1 MSATATARRA
11 GRLRIV
17 LENQG
22 LLGIAFFEA
31 SAFVILLVLFFLF
44 RRDQQGSYFR
54 FWLAG
59 WFCFTFSAVCEVVFL
74 ARPLPGLNLAYL
86 LGQAAAL
93 LFFFVAVVN
102 RLEGSDRRIHFALP
116 FITLILALVSYM
128 EKSEIQ
134 RFASLHW
141 GTTILESAVCLTAG
155 FLLLRSPAIRRG
167 NGLQLLAG
175 AFLLVGLHGL
185 DRPHWLQHPYFLLR
199 IAFDHILGVALGIAM
214 VVVVLESERTRSEEL
229 NDKMRRLS
237 LLTAASTQTLSVK
250 EVIDQVLTQLV
261 ASLDATHGIV
271 RLKEGQG
278 RDQQLVVRA
287 SVGYEAGYLTKYA
300 KVSALE
306 PWAQRVLK
314 EECQFLESQD
324 EWDPSGQKRLDEAGL
339 KALVTLVLPGKSGPL
354 GVIAIG
360 TTERRRFAA
369 GELSYLVNMANLLGM
384 TLENVR
390 LFEQV
395 AAVRQQWEYTFDS
408 IGDPILVHDGQ
419 GRILRSNQRLRQLL
433 GRERETTV
441 GRRVDE
447 LLPVKNAVYKICP
460 YCEGVAGEGDDP
472 DPWLPGYFLASNSRF
487 ADPSGRDLG
496 TVHVLKDITDRKR
509 AEEKY
514 RTLVSNV
521 QEGVFISTPQ
531 GRFLDF
537 NDALLRMSGYES
549 REELLA
555 VDIPKGFYKNAADR
569 ERLQR
574 LLHEHGAVADFEFEM
589 RRKDGEV
596 RTMLESSITV
606 RDAGGNV
613 TAYQGFLQDIT
624 ERKQAEL
631 EIRRRNRE
639 LMVLNSIAQT
649 LTESLDLTDS
659 LHRTLRQMA
668 ELFSLDATSLYLFD
682 ESETKLRRVAA
693 AGHRSEYSRH
703 FPAVSVKPELLRHI
717 KDAHATFISAQG
729 LPLPAVFRDA
739 QIKEGI
745 ATAYIVILWSKDRV
759 IGGLVVGTRTPREFS
774 PADVNLLI
782 AVGSQISSAI
792 DRSILYEETRQAYEN
807 LRRTQ
812 EQLLHSERL
821 AAVGQL
827 ISGVAHELNNPLTA
841 ILGYSQLLTSS
852 GQLGA
857 QGIEYS
863 EKLYKQAQRT
873 HRIVQ
878 NLLSFARQ
886 HKPERIP
893 VKMNQALEET
903 LALRDYDLRMSNIRV
918 HLDLAPDLPVTAA
931 DPHQLQQVFLN
942 MVNNAV
948 DAILEHSAEGDLWVR
963 TGMEGERLVIEF
975 TDSGSG
981 VKDPSRV
988 FDPFYT
994 TKPVGKGTGLG
1005 LSICYGIV
1013 TEHGGMIRVR
1023 NVPPRGAC
1031 FTIELP
1037 CQPVAAAGFLADSPK
1052 ADPGRNAH
1060 ILLLDHD
1067 ESVLEAVTT
1076 FLRDRDHRV
1085 QSARNMQ
1092 EACAVLQQQHF
1103 DVIVADFQ
1111 LADVANGGGLE
1122 NWLAQHKPALCR
1134 RVIWMCAVAP
1144 SGKAAERIGQSN
1156 SRILQKPF
1164 KVSELLAA
1172 VDQLLLDRMDAA
1184 PIGR

>member
-1 MSATATARRA
+1 
-11 GRLRIV
+11 V
-17 LENQG
+17 LQNQG

-44 RRDQQGSYFR
+44 RREQQGSDFR

-59 WFCFTFSAVCEVVFL
+59 WFCFTFSAICEVALLVQPL
-74 ARPLPGLNLAYL
+74 AGLRLTGLMA
-86 LGQAAAL
+86 QAAAL
-93 LFFFVAVVN
+93 LLFLVAVVN
-102 RLEGSDRRIHFALP
+102 RIAGSDRQTHFALP
-116 FITLILALVSYM
+116 LVTLVLAAVYYVEASGP
-128 EKSEIQ
+128 Q
-134 RFASLHW
+134 RFASIHW
-141 GTTILESAVCLTAG
+141 GTSVLESVVSLAAG
-155 FLLLRSPAIRRG
+155 FLLLRSPAIRKG
-167 NGLQLLAG
+167 HGLQLLAG
-175 AFLLVGLHGL
+175 AFLLLGLHGL
-185 DRPHWLQHPYFLLR
+185 DRPNWPQHPYFLLR

-237 LLTAASTQTLSVK
+237 LLTAASTQTLSVQD
-250 EVIDQVLTQLV
+250 VIDQVLTQLV
-261 ASLDATHGIV
+261 GSLDATHGIV
-271 RLKEGQG
+271 RLKEGEG
-278 RDQQLVVRA
+278 KDMQLVARA
-287 SVGYEAGYLTKYA
+287 SVGYAPDFLAKYA
-300 KVSALE
+300 KISASE

-314 EECQFLESQD
+314 EECQFLESHD
-324 EWDPSGQKRLDEAGL
+324 EWDPAAQKRLDEAGL
-339 KALVTLVLPGKSGPL
+339 KSLVTLGLPGKNGAL
-354 GVIAIG
+354 GILAIG
-360 TTERRRFAA
+360 TAKNKRLAP

-395 AAVRQQWEYTFDS
+395 ATVRRQWEYTFDS

-433 GRERETTV
+433 GREREAIV
-441 GRRVDE
+441 GRSVAE
-447 LLPVKNAVYKICP
+447 LLPAKNAGFKVCP
-460 YCEGVAGEGDDP
+460 FCEGVAGEGDNP
-472 DPWLPGYFLASNSRF
+472 DPWLSGYFLASNSKF
-487 ADPSGRDLG
+487 ADPSGQDLG
-496 TVHVLKDITDRKR
+496 TVHVLKDITERKR

-537 NDALLRMSGYES
+537 NDALLRMSGYDS

-555 VDIPKGFYKNAADR
+555 IDIPTRFYKNAADR
-569 ERLQR
+569 ERLKK
-574 LLHEHGAVADFEFEM
+574 LLQEHGAVADFEFEM
-589 RRKDGEV
+589 RRKDGEA

-606 RDAGGNV
+606 RDAAGNA

-639 LMVLNSIAQT
+639 LMVLNSIGQT

-668 ELFSLDATSLYLFD
+668 ELFNLDATSLYLFD
-682 ESETKLRRVAA
+682 ESGTRLRRAAA

-703 FPAVSVKPELLRHI
+703 FPAVPVKPELLQHI

-759 IGGLVVGTRTPREFS
+759 IGALVVGTRTPREFS

-807 LRRTQ
+807 LRKTQ

-841 ILGYSQLLTSS
+841 ILGYSQLLISS
-852 GQLGA
+852 GQLGP
-857 QGIEYS
+857 QGMEYS

-893 VKMNQALEET
+893 VKINQALEET
-903 LALRDYDLRMSNIRV
+903 LALRDYDLRMNNIRV
-918 HLDLAPDLPVTAA
+918 HLDLAADLPITAA

-948 DAILEHSAEGDLWVR
+948 DAILECSREGDLWVR
-963 TGMEGERLVIEF
+963 TAMEDDRLIIEF
-975 TDSGSG
+975 TDNGPG

-1013 TEHGGMIRVR
+1013 TEHGGTIRVR
-1023 NVPPRGAC
+1023 NVPSGGAS
-1031 FTIELP
+1031 FTIDLP
-1037 CQPVAAAGFLADSPK
+1037 CQPVAATGSAFDAPK
-1052 ADPGRNAH
+1052 ADPIRNAH
-1060 ILLLDHD
+1060 VLLVDHD
-1067 ESVLEAVTT
+1067 ESLLEAVST
-1076 FLRDRDHRV
+1076 FLRGRDHHV
-1085 QSARNMQ
+1085 HAARNME
-1092 EACAVLQQQHF
+1092 EARASLEKQNF

-1111 LADVANGGGLE
+1111 LADASNGCGLE
-1122 NWLAQHKPALCR
+1122 HWLAQNKPELSR
-1134 RVIWMCAVAP
+1134 RLIWMCAVAP
-1144 SGKAAERIGQSN
+1144 SGTAAEKLAES
-1156 SRILQKPF
+1156 SLPILQKPF
-1164 KVSELLAA
+1164 KVNELLAA
-1172 VDQLLLDRMDAA
+1172 VDEMLLNKVNAA
-1184 PIGR
+1184 PIGG

>member
-1 MSATATARRA
+1 M
-11 GRLRIV
+11 

-31 SAFVILLVLFFLF
+31 SAFVILSVLFSLF
-44 RRDQQGSYFR
+44 GRDQRGGYFR
-54 FWLAG
+54 FWVAG
-59 WFCFTFSAVCEVVFL
+59 WFCFTFSAVCEALFL
-74 ARPLPGLNLAYL
+74 AKPLPGLNLACL
-86 LGQAAAL
+86 MGQAAAIL
-93 LFFFVAVVN
+93 LFLMAVVV
-102 RLEGSDRRIHFALP
+102 RDAGLDRRIYSGVPL
-116 FITLILALVSYM
+116 ITLILAVVYYVEHSRA
-128 EKSEIQ
+128 Q
-134 RFASLHW
+134 RFASFHW
-141 GTTILESAVCLTAG
+141 GITILESAACLAAG
-155 FLLLRSPAIRRG
+155 FLLMRSQGIRRG
-167 NGLQLLAG
+167 NGSQLLAG
-175 AFLLVGLHGL
+175 AFLLIGLHGL
-185 DRPHWLQHPYFLLR
+185 DRPYWLQHPYFLLR

-237 LLTAASTQTLSVK
+237 LLTAASTQTLSVQD
-250 EVIDQVLTQLV
+250 VIDQGLAQLV
-261 ASLDATHGIV
+261 DSLGATHGIV
-271 RLKEGQG
+271 RLKEGDG
-278 RDQQLVVRA
+278 KDAQLVARA
-287 SVGYEAGYLTKYA
+287 SVGYEPQYLAQYG
-300 KVSALE
+300 KVSATE
-306 PWAQRVLK
+306 PWAQRVFK

-324 EWDPSGQKRLDEAGL
+324 EWDPSAHKRLLESGV
-339 KALVTLVLPGKSGPL
+339 KSLVTLALPGKDGAL
-354 GVIAIG
+354 GVIAVG
-360 TTERRRFAA
+360 TKERKRFAP

-395 AAVRQQWEYTFDS
+395 ATVRHQWEYTFDS

-419 GRILRSNQRLRQLL
+419 GRILRSNQRLRHLL
-433 GRERETTV
+433 GREREAMV
-441 GRRVDE
+441 GWSVAE
-447 LLPVKNAVYKICP
+447 LLPVKNRAYKVCP
-460 YCEGVAGEGDDP
+460 YCEGVAGEGDHL
-472 DPWLPGYFLASNSRF
+472 DPWLPGFFLASNSKF
-487 ADPSGRDLG
+487 ADHSGRDLG
-496 TVHVLKDITDRKR
+496 TVHVLKDITERKR

-549 REELLA
+549 REELMA
-555 VDIPKGFYKNAADR
+555 VDIPGAFYKNASDR
-569 ERLQR
+569 ERLKK
-574 LLHEHGAVADFEFEM
+574 LLNEHGAVADFEFEM

-596 RTMLESSITV
+596 RTMLETSITV
-606 RDAGGNV
+606 RDAAGNV

-639 LMVLNSIAQT
+639 LMVLNSIGQT
-649 LTESLDLTDS
+649 LTESLDLSDS
-659 LHRTLRQMA
+659 LQRTLRQMA
-668 ELFSLDATSLYLFD
+668 ELFGLDATSLYLFD
-682 ESETKLRRVAA
+682 ESGTKLRRIAA

-703 FPAVSVKPELLRHI
+703 FPAVSVKPELLQHI
-717 KDAHATFISAQG
+717 RDAHATFLSAQG

-774 PADVNLLI
+774 PSDVNLLI

-792 DRSILYEETRQAYEN
+792 DRSGLYEETRQAYEN
-807 LRRTQ
+807 LRKTQ

-852 GQLGA
+852 GQLGP
-857 QGIEYS
+857 QGVEYS

-893 VKMNQALEET
+893 VKMNQTLEET

-918 HLDLAPDLPVTAA
+918 HLDLSPDLAVTAA

-942 MVNNAV
+942 MLNNAV
-948 DAILEHSAEGDLWVR
+948 DAILESSKEGDLWVR
-963 TGMEGERLVIEF
+963 TAMEGDLLVIEF
-975 TDSGSG
+975 TDSGPG

-1005 LSICYGIV
+1005 LSICYGII
-1013 TEHGGMIRVR
+1013 TEHGGTIRVR
-1023 NVPPRGAC
+1023 NVPARGAC

-1037 CQPVAAAGFLADSPK
+1037 CQPVTVSGASSDAPK
-1052 ADPGRNAH
+1052 ADSGRSAH

-1067 ESVLEAVTT
+1067 DSVLEAVST
-1076 FLRDRDHRV
+1076 FLRGRDHRV
-1085 QSARNMQ
+1085 RAARNMQ
-1092 EACAVLQQQHF
+1092 EARTVLEQEDF
-1103 DVIVADFQ
+1103 DVVIADLQ
-1111 LADVANGGGLE
+1111 IADGPNGSGLE
-1122 NWLAQHKPALCR
+1122 SWLAQNKPALSR
-1134 RVIWMCAVAP
+1134 KLIWMCAVAP
-1144 SGKAAERIGQSN
+1144 SERAAEPVGDNN

-1172 VDQLLLDRMDAA
+1172 VDELLLDSMNAA